1 MKKNVKMTRCIPA
14 ALAVVLLLAGCGS
27 SSADSGSYKSAQEEA
42 FYDEEPV
49 AAAAEGDY
57 MYTDDVYAAE
67 EAYEE
72 EAYEGSSSQDAEII
86 NENAQSSSRKLI
98 KNVNLN
104 VETEEFDKFLANIEQ
119 KVNALGGYIE
129 MSEISG
135 RSLYNTSSNRHASI
149 TARVPNDKL
158 DSFVSSVAEQS
169 NITNKTLSTED
180 VTLEYA
186 DTQAHIE
193 SLKSEQKR
201 LNDLIAKAEDLDTLL
216 TLEARLTEVSYQIE
230 SYERQ
235 IRSMDNK
242 VDYSTIYIYADEV
255 THYTPVE
262 EVKKSAGERIR
273 TGFAENLYQIG
284 NGFKEFG
291 IGFVIGLPYIILV
304 LTIIG
309 LIALVIFLIVRA
321 IVRAARR
328 SAERNR
334 AVMQQNM
341 QNMNRPA
348 GPAQPQPQGKPAGQS
363 KPETPD
369 NGQNKPDTK

>member
-42 FYDEEPV
+42 YYDEEPV

-72 EAYEGSSSQDAEII
+72 EAYDESAPQDAEII
-86 NENAQSSSRKLI
+86 NENAQSSTRKLI

-119 KVNALGGYIE
+119 KVNSLGGYIE

-201 LNDLIAKAEDLDTLL
+201 LNDLITKAEDLDTLL

-291 IGFVIGLPYIILV
+291 IGFVIGLPYVILV

-309 LIALVIFLIVRA
+309 LFALVIFLIVRA

-348 GPAQPQPQGKPAGQS
+348 GPAQPQGKPAAQS